1 MDLRP
6 LGTTGLEV
14 SPIGFGAFKIGRNQK
29 TKYDHHYEL
38 PDQQEV
44 DELLHALLESGIT
57 LLDTAPAYGCSED
70 RIGRFLRHSGARDR
84 VVLATKVGERF
95 EDGRSSWE
103 FDRRSVDASIDRSL
117 QALGTDRLD
126 VVNVHSDGRDLE
138 IIEQTDVLE
147 ALGRRRDQG
156 DLRVIGFSG
165 KTLEGHRAAITHPIG
180 IGALMIELNLEQQE
194 QLPILEE
201 ATARGIGLLVKKGL
215 ASGRAEATTSLR
227 WLLGHQALSSVVIGS
242 MSAAHMQANCLIAET
257 TA

>member
-126 VVNVHSDGRDLE
+126 VVNVH
-138 IIEQTDVLE
+138 
-147 ALGRRRDQG
+147 
-156 DLRVIGFSG
+156 
-165 KTLEGHRAAITHPIG
+165 
-180 IGALMIELNLEQQE
+180 
-194 QLPILEE
+194 
-201 ATARGIGLLVKKGL
+201 
-215 ASGRAEATTSLR
+215 
-227 WLLGHQALSSVVIGS
+227 
-242 MSAAHMQANCLIAET
+242 
-257 TA
+257 